1 MNRFTRLCAL
11 LLFLFFTANAFSQ
24 DSSAVQFSYDYQ
36 RASDSEIIF
45 NIHAKINPGIK
56 LFALQH
62 SSNDV
67 LYSTVQFD
75 SSEKKLLKDSITWK
89 GN

>member
-1 MNRFTRLCAL
+1 MKNFTRLCAL

-24 DSSAVQFSYDYQ
+24 DSSAVHFSYDYQ
-36 RASDSEIIF
+36 RANDSGIIF

-67 LYSTVQFD
+67 LYSSIQFD
-75 SSEKKLLKDSITWK
+75 TSEKKILKD
-89 GN
+89 